1 MQSKGVI
8 KLLAILLAIACIYQL
23 SFSLKARSVEKK
35 AAEYAAKV
43 SESDSLRQ
51 AAEIYYLDSVQNRP
65 VYDLGFISF
74 TYKEV
79 KEKEI
84 NLGLDLKGG
93 MNVMLE
99 VQVEDVLKALAGDS
113 AHDPMF
119 EEAIARA
126 NKALK
131 EGTNNYIGE
140 FAKAYRE
147 VSGGA
152 PLAALFV
159 SPDRKDITPNSSD
172 SEVEKIL
179 QEETD
184 AAIDASFNILRSRID
199 HFGVTQPNIQRL
211 PNSHRILVEL
221 PGVKEPERVR
231 KLLQGTASLE
241 FWTTYNNTELVRAL
255 EQADQLLRDELA
267 AGATDA
273 AVEETLTEEQPTA
286 AGTEDTT
293 ESLIAEVQN
302 NAPAAEEAASAS
314 GASRYTREEN
324 PLFSLLNPYDG
335 GGAVVGSVAVADTAT
350 VAGYLRMDAVR
361 ELLPSDVRFEWGIK
375 GEPQNNGRF
384 SLYALKVST
393 PDGKAPLD
401 GSVIVDA
408 RETYAER
415 GAEAKVSMSMNSE
428 GIQDWARLTGDN
440 IGRCIAI
447 VLDGYVYSA
456 PVVRQKIEGG
466 SSEISGNFTIQEAK
480 DLANVLKSGKV
491 PAPARIIQDTVV
503 GPSLGQE
510 SINAG
515 ILSFVLAFVLVLLYM
530 GLYYKTAGWLS
541 DIALLCNVFLLLGV
555 LVSFGAVLTL
565 PGIAGIVL
573 TMGMAVDSNVIIYER
588 IKEEL
593 RAGKGLSLA
602 IKDGFSNAYSAII
615 DGQLTTI
622 ITGIVL
628 FVFGNGPVQGFATT
642 LIIGILTSLFSSIF
656 ITRLLIEAIVAK
668 FGHISFSRKW
678 SENWLNNIH
687 FDFVGKRKY
696 SYAISGTVIVLSFI
710 SFAVFGLNRGVEFT
724 GGRSYVVLF
733 AQPVSVE
740 QVRASVEDQ
749 FAQIENADNANV
761 SLEIK
766 QYGGDGDQ
774 VRIVTQYKY
783 DDASDEATDEIN
795 RLLYDAVKKYYKTA
809 VTFADFRNT
818 QLSPYGIVSADK
830 IGPSIAKDMT
840 YNAIYAVFFSL
851 IAIGLYITL
860 RFKKWQWAT
869 GATLSLAHDALIVI
883 GLFSM
888 LYAVMP
894 FNLEINQAFIAAIL
908 TVIGYSINN
917 TVVIFDRIREYI
929 ALYPKRSLRD
939 NINNAT
945 SSTMARTF
953 NSSGTTLV
961 TLVAIFLF
969 GGETIRGFIFALLCG
984 VAIGTY
990 SSWFI
995 ATPLSFDLMPESI
1008 KNKGK
1013 E

>member
-184 AAIDASFNILRSRID
+184 AVIDASFNILRSRID

-573 TMGMAVDSNVIIYER
+573 TMGMAVDANVIIYER

-593 RAGKGLSLA
+593 RGGKGLSLA
-602 IKDGFSNAYSAII
+602 IKDGFSKAYSAII
-615 DGQLTTI
+615 DGNLTTI

-628 FVFGNGPVQGFATT
+628 FIFGNGPVQGFATT
-642 LIIGILTSLFSSIF
+642 LIIGILCSFFTAVFL
-656 ITRLLIEAIVAK
+656 TRIVYEHFMNKDKWLNLTFTTGISKNLMQNVNYNFMGMMKRSFTVFGAIIVICI
-668 FGHISFSRKW
+668 ISF
-678 SENWLNNIH
+678 
-687 FDFVGKRKY
+687 
-696 SYAISGTVIVLSFI
+696 FI
-710 SFAVFGLNRGVEFT
+710 RGLAQSIDFT
-724 GGRSYVVLF
+724 GGRNFVVQF
-733 AQPVSVE
+733 EQQVE
-740 QVRASVEDQ
+740 PETVRDLLKKKITEDNVQ
-749 FAQIENADNANV
+749 AIALGTDKKTIRITTNYRINEDSPTIDSEIEEFLYQSLKDGNLLGEGTT
-761 SLEIK
+761 LEIFIDRDNRV
-766 QYGGDGDQ
+766 GGSIISSQ
-774 VRIVTQYKY
+774 KV
-783 DDASDEATDEIN
+783 
-795 RLLYDAVKKYYKTA
+795 
-809 VTFADFRNT
+809 
-818 QLSPYGIVSADK
+818 
-830 IGPSIAKDMT
+830 GPSIADDIKT
-840 YNAIYAVFFSL
+840 SAVWSVLFAL
-851 IAIGLYITL
+851 VAIGLYILL
-860 RFKKWQWAT
+860 RFRNVAYSV
-869 GATLSLAHDALIVI
+869 GATVALAVDTILIIGAYSLCYGWVP
-883 GLFSM
+883 FS
-888 LYAVMP
+888 
-894 FNLEINQAFIAAIL
+894 LEIDQTFIGAIL
-908 TVIGYSINN
+908 TAIGYSINDK
-917 TVVIFDRIREYI
+917 VVIFDRIREFFG
-929 ALYPKRSLRD
+929 LYPKRNRMQLFNDSL
-939 NINNAT
+939 NT
-945 SSTMARTF
+945 TLARTI
-953 NSSGTTLV
+953 NTSLSTLIV
-961 TLVAIFLF
+961 
-969 GGETIRGFIFALLCG
+969 LLCIFVLGGDSIRSFAFAMILG
-984 VAIGTY
+984 VVIGTL
-990 SSWFI
+990 SSIFI
-995 ATPLSFDLMPESI
+995 AAPIAYLTMGNKMPEET
-1008 KNKGK
+1008 KA
-1013 E
+1013 